1 MSADDPKRTLETQ
14 EPADTKTTYLS
25 GGRTLTVSAEA
36 TGEVVELRNPAGILE
51 LRVRITEE
59 GPVLT
64 VEGVKVALRG
74 AEAVTVET
82 KRFDVKAHEGLSL
95 HSDGE
100 LDVTSAKEMR
110 IKATEDLVVRGK
122 IIHLN

>member
-1 MSADDPKRTLETQ
+1 MAADDPKRTLETQ
-14 EPADTKTTYLS
+14 ESADAKTTYLS

-36 TGEVVELRNPAGILE
+36 TGEVVELRNPSGLLE

-59 GPVLT
+59 GPVLS
-64 VEGVKVALRG
+64 VEGVKIALRG

-82 KRFDVKAHEGLSL
+82 KRFDVKAAEGLTL

-100 LDVTSAKEMR
+100 LDVTSEKEMK
-110 IKATEDLVVRGK
+110 IKSTDDVVVRGK
-122 IIHLN
+122 I